1 MIPINFILPKI
12 KAHYKLWGIIKGSQN
27 QNQHV
32 KIKPEDNIRYQSES
46 MDQLIHLNMN
56 INI

>member
-27 QNQHV
+27 QNHI
-32 KIKPEDNIRYQSES
+32 KITPEDNIRYQSES
-46 MDQLIHLNMN
+46 MDQLIMLNMSKN
-56 INI
+56 K